1 MGPHLLL
8 WGCKRAIQFTCS
20 SSFHFF
26 SRIAPSILASMTLNH
41 TGDTM
46 ASLTLKIPR
55 HGGDTIRVCDTPA
68 HPPPPPLCSFS
79 APHNQPSARSI
90 SSLEISPVSRLTDL
104 FEVLPLSSHSLF
116 HPANTITDYPQRDR
130 VLLNAALR
138 CSFFWVKCCVWYCR
152 WSGSFKAAICCLRG
166 RRNCWAVNRA
176 MRLDT
181 KSFTQMR

>member
-1 MGPHLLL
+1 MGLHLLL

-41 TGDTM
+41 AGDTM

-55 HGGDTIRVCDTPA
+55 HGGDNHRVCNIPA
-68 HPPPPPLCSFS
+68 HPPCALSQHPITNHPHGLFHPWKSPPF
-79 APHNQPSARSI
+79 HV
-90 SSLEISPVSRLTDL
+90 SLTC
-104 FEVLPLSSHSLF
+104 FEVLPPSSHSLF